1 MIIFN
6 HKSYLGKNNISFVW
20 YRLAYNW
27 VWISIVII
35 LLFLSAMSMSM
46 YYEVL
51 CLCRYQN
58 KLICWFILLSRICVC
73 LRDKNQSAYKAKKA
87 NPTSSNM
94 RLTLFYLLS
103 LILYAQRE
111 LWTKYLWYESQW
123 KCKKAK
129 KNQCINGFL
138 LYFSLSSS
146 FLWFDMW
153 REKRVHITISTNHL
167 KEVILSHILKIKEYV
182 KSDWPKQTCI

>member
-1 MIIFN
+1 M
-6 HKSYLGKNNISFVW
+6 K
-20 YRLAYNW
+20 AYNW
-27 VWISIVII
+27 VWISIVIF
-35 LLFLSAMSMSM
+35 LLFLSTMSMSM
-46 YYEVL
+46 YYKVL
-51 CLCRYQN
+51 CLCRHQN

-73 LRDKNQSAYKAKKA
+73 LQDKNQSAYKAKKT
-87 NPTSSNM
+87 NPTSSSM

-129 KNQCINGFL
+129 NQCINGFL

-146 FLWFDMW
+146 FLWFEMW
-153 REKRVHITISTNHL
+153 REKIVHITISTNHL
-167 KEVILSHILKIKEYV
+167 KVVSYWK
-182 KSDWPKQTCI
+182 